1 MEDIKL
7 SKYGR
12 ILNRFE
18 YPDIYRPLVH
28 HDFMLVHLRC
38 MQNYANDLLKQN
50 GHVSIIEVYEILGLP
65 TDDIAD
71 STDGWTYGEGDGYID
86 FGIYDFSFSNGDFI
100 NGDFVNGNSDIIIL
114 DFNVD

>member
-1 MEDIKL
+1 MEERTF
-7 SKYGR
+7 SRYAR

-50 GHVSIIEVYEILGLP
+50 GHVSIIEVYKLLGLP
-65 TDDIAD
+65 TDDIID
-71 STDGWTYGEGDGYID
+71 STDGWTYGGWDSYID
-86 FGIYDFSFSNGDFI
+86 FGIYDFN
-100 NGDFVNGNSDIIIL
+100 NRDFVNGNSDIIIL

>member
-1 MEDIKL
+1 MEDFKL

-18 YPDIYRPLVH
+18 YPDIYRPFVH

-38 MQNYANDLLKQN
+38 MQNYANDLLKHN
-50 GHVSIIEVYEILGLP
+50 GHISIIEVYELLGLP

-71 STDGWTYGEGDGYID
+71 STDGWTYGEGDSYID
-86 FGIYDFSFSNGDFI
+86 FGIYVFDGVDFI
-100 NGDFVNGNSDIIIL
+100 NRDFVNGASDVIVL